1 MGRSLALLLNL
12 SPGFRTEGIL
22 IMFDN
27 LRVDIQRAKWDRVG
41 TLQTGIYKRAEWIQT
56 LRILMAQNT
65 WSVIAY
71 RFSHWATSIRVP
83 VVKQLVLLVAVIFQR
98 WVELWNGVFIS
109 RDAEIGP
116 GLIIHTPYGICI
128 GPTRIGANCTVGS
141 GVLIAGG
148 SRGVGDNVYFGPGAK
163 LIGDAKIGNNVVI
176 LANSTV
182 ITDVGDNLT
191 IMGVPARI
199 RLPGGQLKRF
209 PRQPVQKS

>member
-1 MGRSLALLLNL
+1 
-12 SPGFRTEGIL
+12 
-22 IMFDN
+22 MFDN
-27 LRVDIQRAKWDRVG
+27 LRADIQRAMLDRVG
-41 TLQTGIYKRAEWIQT
+41 TLQTGVYKRSEWMQT

-71 RFSHWATSIRVP
+71 RFSHWATTIRVP

-128 GPTRIGANCTVGS
+128 GPTRIGANCSVGS

-191 IMGVPARI
+191 IMGVPAQI
-199 RLPGGQLKRF
+199 RLTGGQLKRF

>member
-1 MGRSLALLLNL
+1 MKLQSRRSFGLACGGSATALIGSVLSLGRQNAAFAAATAEL
-12 SPGFRTEGIL
+12 GGIK
-22 IMFDN
+22 F
-27 LRVDIQRAKWDRVG
+27 
-41 TLQTGIYKRAEWIQT
+41 
-56 LRILMAQNT
+56 
-65 WSVIAY
+65 
-71 RFSHWATSIRVP
+71 
-83 VVKQLVLLVAVIFQR
+83 AVIPAGTYR
-98 WVELWNGVFIS
+98 MGS
-109 RDAEIGP
+109 PATEIGP
-116 GLIIHTPYGICI
+116 GLIVHTPYGICI
-128 GPTRIGANCTVGS
+128 GPTRIGANCTVGT

-199 RLPGGQLKRF
+199 RLPGGKLRRF

>member
-1 MGRSLALLLNL
+1 
-12 SPGFRTEGIL
+12 
-22 IMFDN
+22 MFEN
-27 LRVDIQRAKWDRVG
+27 LRADIQRAKWDRVG
-41 TLQTGIYKRAEWIQT
+41 TLGQGVYKRSEWLQT
-56 LRILMAQNT
+56 VRILMAQNT

-71 RFSHWATSIRVP
+71 RFSHWATKIRVP
-83 VVKQLVLLVAVIFQR
+83 VVKQFVLVVAVIFQR

-109 RDAEIGP
+109 REAEIGP
-116 GLIIHTPYGICI
+116 GLIVHTPYGICI
-128 GPTRIGANCTVGS
+128 GPTRIGANCTVGT

-191 IMGVPARI
+191 VMGVPARI
-199 RLPGGQLKRF
+199 RLPGGQVRRF
-209 PRQPVQKS
+209 PRQPVPKS

>member
-1 MGRSLALLLNL
+1 
-12 SPGFRTEGIL
+12 
-22 IMFDN
+22 MFEN
-27 LRVDIQRAKWDRVG
+27 LRQDIARAKEDRVG
-41 TLQTGIYKRAEWIQT
+41 TLSQGAYKSSGLLQTI
-56 LRILMAQNT
+56 RILMAQNT

-71 RFSHWATSIRVP
+71 RFSHWATKIRVP
-83 VVKQLVLLVAVIFQR
+83 VVKQCVLLFAIIFQR

-109 RDAEIGP
+109 REAEIGP
-116 GLIIHTPYGICI
+116 GLIVHTPYGICI
-128 GPTRIGANCTVGS
+128 GPTRIGANCTVGT

-191 IMGVPARI
+191 VMGVPARI
-199 RLPGGQLKRF
+199 KIPGGKLRRF